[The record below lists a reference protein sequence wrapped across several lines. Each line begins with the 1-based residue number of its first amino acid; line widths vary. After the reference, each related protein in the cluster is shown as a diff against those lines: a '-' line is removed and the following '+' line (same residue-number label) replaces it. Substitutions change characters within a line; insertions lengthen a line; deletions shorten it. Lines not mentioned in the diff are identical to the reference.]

1 MHIYIYIYVER
12 MHITNRNSYVR
23 VSVSLGGKKN
33 KLLEQFN
40 VTMRGSSFAMKIP
53 ESLFHRDRNRSKKF
67 SKSFR
72 KNKLN
77 FLLYFS

>member
-1 MHIYIYIYVER
+1 

-53 ESLFHRDRNRSKKF
+53 ESLFHRDRN
-67 SKSFR
+67 FR
-72 KNKLN
+72 NRFARIN
-77 FLLYFS
+77 

>member
-1 MHIYIYIYVER
+1 

-40 VTMRGSSFAMKIP
+40 VTMEGIFFCNENSGIFISS
-53 ESLFHRDRNRSKKF
+53 RS
-67 SKSFR
+67 
-72 KNKLN
+72 
-77 FLLYFS
+77 

>member
-1 MHIYIYIYVER
+1 

-40 VTMRGSSFAMKIP
+40 VTMEGGRIFFCNENSRIFISS
-53 ESLFHRDRNRSKKF
+53 RS
-67 SKSFR
+67 
-72 KNKLN
+72 
-77 FLLYFS
+77 